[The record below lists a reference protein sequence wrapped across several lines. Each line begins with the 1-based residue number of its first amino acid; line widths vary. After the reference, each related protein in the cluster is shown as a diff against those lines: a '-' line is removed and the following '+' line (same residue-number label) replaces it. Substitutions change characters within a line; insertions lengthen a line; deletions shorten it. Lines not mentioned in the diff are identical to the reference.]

1 VRGVTT
7 PTPRSE
13 AARVRVAVALACL
26 VTGLLAVTAG
36 GVAAQT
42 PDDPSRSVATTT
54 VSGAIT
60 PVTAEHLEDTAVET
74 ARQGHQALVV
84 LLDTPGGSLDATRR
98 IAQTFLDAPL
108 PIVVYV
114 APSGADAGSAG
125 TFITYAA
132 HVAAMAPATTIGAAT
147 PVDMEGGEV
156 GDKIVQNAAAF
167 AETLAEERDRDVDF
181 AIASVVEGR
190 SVTART
196 ALDEGVIDLIATDL
210 QQLLAELDGAEVDV
224 RGVGTVVLA
233 TAGATVVEL
242 EMTGVRSILAVLAD
256 PNLAFIFLS
265 LGTLAILYE
274 IANPGLG
281 LGGVIGVIC
290 LVLAMFALSVLPVN
304 WAGAVLM
311 LVAAVM
317 FVTELFIPGVGVG
330 AAGGTAAL
338 LLGGLFLFQDQSG
351 VGVDW
356 WVLIPTAAV
365 TFGLAVG
372 AGILVAR
379 SRGRTSTAG
388 SDDLVGRRVTVQDV
402 AAGTP
407 RARVSGTFWR
417 VRPAEGQPPLRDG
430 DRVEVVARV
439 NLDLI
444 VARIDPGDPTDPTD
458 RALREETT

>member
-1 VRGVTT
+1 VPRAVQRATT
-7 PTPRSE
+7 PRTAPVRIR
-13 AARVRVAVALACL
+13 AALTLACL
-26 VTGLLAVTAG
+26 VTGLVALVGGAAG
-36 GVAAQT
+36 AQV
-42 PDDPSRSVATTT
+42 DDPTRTVATTT
-54 VSGAIT
+54 VTGAIT
-60 PVTAEHLEDTAVET
+60 PVTAEHLADTAVDA

-84 LLDTPGGSLDATRR
+84 SLDTPGGSLSATRD

-167 AETLAEERDRDVDF
+167 AETLAEERGRDVDF

-196 ALDEGVIDLIATDL
+196 ALDEGVIDLVASDL
-210 QQLLAELDGAEVDV
+210 DDLLAALDGREVEV
-224 RGVGTVVLA
+224 RGTGTVVLA
-233 TAGATVVEL
+233 TADATVVEM
-242 EMTGVRSILAVLAD
+242 EMTGIRSLLAILAD

-281 LGGVIGVIC
+281 LGGVVGVIC
-290 LVLAMFALSVLPVN
+290 LILAMFALSVLPVN
-304 WAGAVLM
+304 WAGAVLL

-317 FVTELFIPGVGVG
+317 FVAELFIPGVGVG

-351 VGVDW
+351 IGVDW
-356 WVLIPTAAV
+356 WVLVPTALV
-365 TFGLAVG
+365 TFGLCIL

-379 SRGRTSTAG
+379 TRGRRSTAG
-388 SDDLVGRRVTVQDV
+388 SDDLVGRRLTVENA
-402 AAGTP
+402 AAGNP
-407 RARVSGTFWR
+407 RARVSGTYWR
-417 VRPAEGQPPLRDG
+417 VRPAEGVDALRDG
-430 DRVEVVARV
+430 DHVEVVARH
-439 NLDLI
+439 NLDLL
-444 VARIDPGDPTDPTD
+444 VVPVDDD
-458 RALREETT
+458 RHPANTAREETT

>member
-1 VRGVTT
+1 VLYLAPRAGRPVT
-7 PTPRSE
+7 
-13 AARVRVAVALACL
+13 AARVRVALLLACL
-26 VTGLLAVTAG
+26 VAGLVASAG
-36 GVAAQT
+36 AAAAQ
-42 PDDPSRSVATTT
+42 PVDAPRSIATTT
-54 VSGAIT
+54 VTGAIT
-60 PVTAEHLEDTAVET
+60 PVTADHLADTAGDA
-74 ARQGHQALVV
+74 ARQGHEALVV
-84 LLDTPGGSLDATRR
+84 LLDTPGGSLSATRD

-167 AETLAEERDRDVDF
+167 AETLAEERGRDVDF
-181 AIASVVEGR
+181 AVASVVEGR

-196 ALDEGVIDLIATDL
+196 ALEEGVIDVVAGDL
-210 QQLLAELDGAEVDV
+210 EALLDAIDGTEVEV
-224 RGVGTVVLA
+224 RGVGEVTLA

-242 EMTGVRSILAVLAD
+242 EMTGVRSLLAILAD

-281 LGGVIGVIC
+281 LGGVVGVIC

-304 WAGAVLM
+304 WAGAVLL

-317 FVTELFIPGVGVG
+317 FVAELFIPGVGVG

-351 VGVDW
+351 LGVDW
-356 WVLIPTAAV
+356 WVLVPTALV
-365 TFGLAVG
+365 TFGLCVL
-372 AGILVAR
+372 AGVLVAR
-379 SRGRTSTAG
+379 TRGQRSSAG
-388 SDDLVGRRVTVQDV
+388 SDDLVDRELVVENV
-402 AAGTP
+402 AGGNP

-417 VRPAEGQPPLRDG
+417 VRPAEGVRPLRDG
-430 DRVEVVARV
+430 DRVRVVERR
-439 NLDLI
+439 NLDLL
-444 VARIDPGDPTDPTD
+444 VVPVEDTSPPVHQQH
-458 RALREETT
+458 EETT